1 MPLLPFSG
9 ATVALLMPMAGVIT
23 QQVRPGHQ
31 AIDIS
36 CVEGT
41 PVRAAH
47 DGQGS
52 TRWSRDLGWVFTLN
66 GSAGLQTTYAH
77 LQSGAQA
84 GSFARG
90 DVIGRCG
97 NTGRLTTGAHLHFG
111 SNQPER
117 LATLAPPLP
126 LVPAQPGLS
135 DPLVVLAPKPSP

>member
-1 MPLLPFSG
+1 MPVLSFSG

-47 DGQGS
+47 DGDGG

-77 LQSGAQA
+77 LQSGAPS

-90 DVIGRCG
+90 DVIGLCG

-117 LATLAPPLP
+117 LATMAPPLP
-126 LVPAQPGLS
+126 LDGQQSGVTN
-135 DPLVVLAPKPSP
+135 PLVVLAPKP

>member
-1 MPLLPFSG
+1 MPVVSVSG
-9 ATVALLMPMAGVIT
+9 ATLALLMPMAGVIT
-23 QQVRPGHQ
+23 QQVRPGHH

-47 DGQGS
+47 DGQGG

-66 GSAGLQTTYAH
+66 GAGGLQTTYAH
-77 LQSGAQA
+77 LQSGASS
-84 GSFARG
+84 GTYARG
-90 DVIGRCG
+90 DVIGLCG

-117 LATLAPPLP
+117 LATLAPPLQEA
-126 LVPAQPGLS
+126 PAAPFVS
-135 DPLVVLAPKPSP
+135 NPLVVLIPKP